1 MTIAGLSPRQ
11 EKFAREYV
19 KTGVGALA
27 ARKAGYSSKSRGDT
41 VQASRLLANDSISD
55 AVKILRQRQAERLD
69 ISRETLINN
78 TAHIAEQ
85 AAANQEF
92 GASIAATTLIMKAQ
106 GYLVERSMNMSVD
119 VTQSHLTALQE
130 YTDQRI
136 DAALAN
142 HRATLAG
149 HVNGQVE
156 TSAGVVVDADVS
168 NAHCTPSEDRSMGV
182 MTNDTHVDSTDDA
195 TR

>member
-1 MTIAGLSPRQ
+1 MTIAGLTVKQ
-11 EKFAREYV
+11 ERFAREYV
-19 KTGVGALA
+19 KSGNGTQAAL
-27 ARKAGYSSKSRGDT
+27 KAGYSDNCPAEIAHENLRKPHVSEA
-41 VQASRLLANDSISD
+41 VQTLRNRL
-55 AVKILRQRQAERLD
+55 AEKLD

-78 TAHIAEQ
+78 AAHMAEQ
-85 AAANQEF
+85 AH
-92 GASIAATTLIMKAQ
+92 ASGEYGPAIAATTLIMKAQ

-156 TSAGVVVDADVS
+156 TSAAVVVDADVS
-168 NAHCTPSEDRSMGV
+168 NVHCTPSEDRSMGV
-182 MTNDTHVDSTDDA
+182 MTNDTHADERKA
-195 TR
+195 